1 MDLKSKSDSQ
11 LRNMLMKDSG
21 YSANEVRSVLT
32 EMKSRGLETPPVS
45 MVTGGR
51 KSKDVNITL
60 PTPKPKKQTKAR
72 GGMAKKT
79 AMMRGG
85 MANKKEHMYAAGGSV
100 TDKLSPGLKALNKTR
115 PDVVKKILGK

>member
-11 LRNMLMKDSG
+11 LRNMLNKDSG

-32 EMKSRGLETPPVS
+32 EMKSRGLETPPAS

-51 KSKDVNITL
+51 KDKDVDITL
-60 PTPKPKKQTKAR
+60 PTPKPKTQAKAR

-85 MANKKEHMYAAGGSV
+85 MANGKEHMYAAGGMV
-100 TDKLSPGLKALNKTR
+100 NDGLKALKKASPEAYNNIMKNK
-115 PDVVKKILGK
+115 